1 MSLKRSD
8 NCANGPTNDTW
19 ANRSLAQLCGA
30 PSLSL
35 LLFINLS
42 LISINPV
49 LFGNPLQ
56 FSKILDQENV
66 SSLIMS
72 SLQLP
77 GCRKA
82 LRPLRPATSSS
93 SFWGRDLCF
102 VNAVSFSISKK
113 ENSKILR
120 LSKRTVRV
128 YAMSSNGNG
137 SSFKMNL
144 NEYMVTLEKPFG
156 IRFALSVDGK
166 ILVHALKKGV
176 LVMILVFFFPL
187 LLFNLLDIKIIE
199 LFNFQGNAERSR
211 IVMVGDT
218 LKKVTNLS
226 SGRLVVF
233 SDLGDAQ

>member
-1 MSLKRSD
+1 
-8 NCANGPTNDTW
+8 
-19 ANRSLAQLCGA
+19 
-30 PSLSL
+30 
-35 LLFINLS
+35 
-42 LISINPV
+42 
-49 LFGNPLQ
+49 
-56 FSKILDQENV
+56 
-66 SSLIMS
+66 
-72 SLQLP
+72 
-77 GCRKA
+77 
-82 LRPLRPATSSS
+82 
-93 SFWGRDLCF
+93 
-102 VNAVSFSISKK
+102 
-113 ENSKILR
+113 
-120 LSKRTVRV
+120 
-128 YAMSSNGNG
+128 MSSNGNG